1 MSGPAWRTWD
11 HKPAVPAPR
20 APAGST
26 WTGGGSSLDVV
37 VTLAVEYDDLVRR
50 HADDNGELP
59 DRYAVEAAEIAHR
72 LHVLLGEEPEHYHR
86 LSLEHREGRRSR

>member
-20 APAGST
+20 GPEGLVWSET
-26 WTGGGSSLDVV
+26 SSLDTAVA
-37 VTLAVEYDDLVRR
+37 LAVEYDDLVRR
-50 HADDNGELP
+50 HADDHGELP

-72 LHVLLGEEPEHYHR
+72 LHVLLGEESEHYRR
-86 LSLEHREGRRSR
+86 LSLEHREGRRIR